1 MEFYNVHRPGPLN
14 EHDYYSTREPNDSSV
29 GSPNENEDEIIPTE
43 GLQVFTRIYR
53 WVIHCVRDFIPHLL
67 WFQIDNSSTVLNKIA
82 RLYAEK
88 LMNDVCLVVGGKDFL
103 AHRLILCASS
113 EVFHV
118 GEFLFIVDEK

>member
-1 MEFYNVHRPGPLN
+1 MCCYNFFF
-14 EHDYYSTREPNDSSV
+14 
-29 GSPNENEDEIIPTE
+29 
-43 GLQVFTRIYR
+43 QF
-53 WVIHCVRDFIPHLL
+53 
-67 WFQIDNSSTVLNKIA
+67 FQIDNSSTVLTKIA

-118 GEFLFIVDEK
+118 GDLSFKVSK